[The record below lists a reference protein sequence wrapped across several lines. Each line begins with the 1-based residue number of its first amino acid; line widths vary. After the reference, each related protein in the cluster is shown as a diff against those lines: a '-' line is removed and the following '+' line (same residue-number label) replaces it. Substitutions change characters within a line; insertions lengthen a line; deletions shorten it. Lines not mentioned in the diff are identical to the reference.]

1 METELR
7 ICRTC
12 KQEKPL
18 SEFNK
23 DKRHSSGYATQC
35 KECKRAYERERYQ
48 KIKNNPEFHAKKL
61 EHGRKYRESHKE
73 EIHQYS
79 SEYNLRPEVIERK
92 SSWYQEKMTKM
103 PIEGRIKLMVK
114 RAKDRAKLKN
124 IDFDIT
130 WEDVQYEEICPILEI
145 PLNWGETSNEGGRNI
160 DTPSLDRISPSLGY
174 VKGNV
179 RIISTLANMMK
190 SSANKEQIQTFCKN
204 IMKYIENEEIVR
216 STENIESVELQDKE
230 PVG

>member
-1 METELR
+1 METEVR

-18 SEFNK
+18 EEFNK

-35 KECKRAYERERYQ
+35 KECKRAYEKARYQ
-48 KIKNNPEFHAKKL
+48 KIKDDPKFHAKKL
-61 EHGRKYRESHKE
+61 KHGKKYRESHKE
-73 EIHQYS
+73 EIQQYS
-79 SEYNLRPEVIERK
+79 LEYNLRPEVVERK
-92 SSWYQEKMTKM
+92 ASWYQEKMAKM
-103 PIEGRIKLMVK
+103 SIEERLKLMVK

-124 IDFDIT
+124 VDFDIT
-130 WEDVQYEEICPILEI
+130 WKDVVYVETCPILEI

-160 DTPSLDRISPSLGY
+160 NTPSLDRIDPNLGY

-190 SSANKEQIQTFCKN
+190 SSANKEQIQAFCKN
-204 IMKYIENEEIVR
+204 ITKYIENEEIVR
-216 STENIESVELQDKE
+216 PTENKESVEL
-230 PVG
+230 

>member
-1 METELR
+1 METEMR

-18 SEFNK
+18 EEFNK

-35 KECKRAYERERYQ
+35 KECKRAYERARYQ
-48 KIKNNPEFHAKKL
+48 KIKDDPKFHAKKL
-61 EHGRKYRESHKE
+61 EHGKKYRESHKE
-73 EIHQYS
+73 EIQQYS
-79 SEYNLRPEVIERK
+79 LEYNLRPEVVERK
-92 SSWYQEKMTKM
+92 ASWYQEKMAKM
-103 PIEGRIKLMVK
+103 SIEERLKLMVK

-124 IDFDIT
+124 VDFDIT
-130 WEDVQYEEICPILEI
+130 WKDVVYVETCPILEI

-160 DTPSLDRISPSLGY
+160 NTPSLDRIDPNLGY

-190 SSANKEQIQTFCKN
+190 SSANKEQIQAFCKN
-204 IMKYIENEEIVR
+204 ITKYIENEEIVR
-216 STENIESVELQDKE
+216 PTENKESVEL
-230 PVG
+230 